1 MRFHS
6 IVNFALDCGRSHC
19 FFQTHHSICQWLS
32 KNAGVCNTC
41 STSLESNAHTCTYQ
55 KFLFVTA
62 MMKKTWFLN
71 VSTKQNIFPYRAHYI
86 EFKTTDNLFWQG
98 CPDTLKW
105 WGASLVFQPGD
116 GVRTLFAIC
125 SQFNFTQENNKLSN
139 KNVGANSLHPPLD
152 LEPLFWRLYI
162 SHFSS
167 EDYEK

>member
-1 MRFHS
+1 MVIKECWSLQYLQYLVRIKRS
-6 IVNFALDCGRSHC
+6 YMYMSKIPICNSYDCR
-19 FFQTHHSICQWLS
+19 
-32 KNAGVCNTC
+32 
-41 STSLESNAHTCTYQ
+41 
-55 KFLFVTA
+55 
-62 MMKKTWFLN
+62 KTWFLN